1 MKEKRMNAPRKLF
14 FLALGFSFFLS
25 MFYFSYSQKH
35 IPAPDKEMVK
45 MLTNQK
51 YLERQKEAEEK
62 MKVEGKVW
70 KEYEEMLKNPLTV
83 PYITHTF
90 DPENGNITVP
100 IEKPFLFL
108 HVPKTAGST
117 LSAVFKRN
125 EKPSK
130 FLHTWAQPKYND
142 MARVAQKDTVFGHF
156 RYGLHFYFSRPCTY
170 MTVLR
175 EPIDRVVS
183 HYYYHR
189 QHKKDPGHAF
199 AMNHTFEE
207 WIRLSPAGNNDQ
219 TRSVS
224 GIRSEFNI
232 TEKTLD
238 MATQHLRRM
247 AIVGLTENYHETL
260 MLLKYIAGFT
270 IVKYRP
276 VNKGVKRP
284 KVDDVPE
291 ATIELIKKHN
301 WADIEL
307 YKLGKEIFEKQ
318 LSLMPPQYHSDLKQF
333 NKLMTKKRPK
343 FN

>member
-1 MKEKRMNAPRKLF
+1 MNSSRKLF
-14 FLALGFSFFLS
+14 FMALGFSFFLS

-35 IPAPDKEMVK
+35 IPAPDRDVITILNNE
-45 MLTNQK
+45 K

-62 MKVEGKVW
+62 MRIEAKVR
-70 KEYEEMLKNPLTV
+70 KEYEDVLSTTTPLPV
-83 PYITHTF
+83 PYITHYF
-90 DPENGNITVP
+90 DKRSGNITVP
-100 IEKPFLFL
+100 IQKPFLFL

-142 MARVAQKDTVFGHF
+142 MARVALKDTVFGHF
-156 RYGLHFYFSRPCTY
+156 RYGLHFYFNRNCTY

-189 QHKKDPGHAF
+189 QHKKDPGHIF
-199 AMNHTFEE
+199 AMNHTFDE

-219 TRSVS
+219 TRSLS

-232 TEKTLD
+232 SKKTLD
-238 MATQHLRRM
+238 MAMHHLRRM
-247 AIVGLTENYHETL
+247 AIVGLTEEYHETL

-318 LSLMPPQYHSDLKQF
+318 LSVMPPQYHKDLKQF
-333 NKLMTKKRPK
+333 DKLMTKKRPK
-343 FN
+343 F